1 MPAEFET
8 VPIWLTVV
16 GFLLLLGPLVTL
28 HELGHYLVARWCG
41 VKAEV
46 FSVGFGRE
54 LLGRTDKNGTRWRL
68 SLLPLGGYVQFKG
81 DMSPAS
87 QPSEEYLALPEEERR
102 QCFQS
107 AKLGH
112 KALIVA
118 AGPVTNILIAILIFA
133 AFAFV
138 YGTPSNNPAES
149 LRIGE
154 FAPQSAARDAGLEV
168 GDRIVSI
175 DGDTLSNPADVID
188 RVLLY
193 PGETVQVAAERDGRR
208 FTIPLTIGDV
218 TETDRFGNSARVG
231 RIGVVFRTSYER
243 VGPVEALGVAL
254 RQTWSAT
261 VMMFTGIK
269 QIFFGD
275 RSVKELGGPIT
286 MAQLSGQQLSLGWPA
301 FVSFLAFISL
311 NLAFI
316 NLLPIPVLDGG
327 HLAFY
332 AAEAVRRKPA
342 SPRSQELAFR
352 TGLALVLGLMLFVTI
367 VDIAKLPVFGGSAGE
382 KDRTDATKPVSSLD

>member
-1 MPAEFET
+1 MPTQFES
-8 VPIWLTVV
+8 VPLWLTLV

-46 FSVGFGRE
+46 FSVGFGKE
-54 LLGRTDKNGTRWRL
+54 LLGRTDKRGTRWRL

-107 AKLGH
+107 ARLGH

-118 AGPVTNILIAILIFA
+118 AGPVTNVLIAVAIFA
-133 AFAFV
+133 AFFMAFGKPV
-138 YGTPSNNPAES
+138 AADPAQENYVVA
-149 LRIGE
+149 
-154 FAPQSAARDAGLEV
+154 FAEDSAAQAAGIRV
-168 GDRIVSI
+168 GDRIVAL
-175 DGDTLSNPADVID
+175 DGERLANFTELQQ
-188 RVLLY
+188 RVFLY
-193 PGETVQVAAERDGRR
+193 PNRQFAVTVEREGRERTIAVTTRAEE
-208 FTIPLTIGDV
+208 L
-218 TETDRFGNSARVG
+218 TDRFGNKTT
-231 RIGVVFRTSYER
+231 IGLLGVQTRPTERRFER
-243 VGPVEALGVAL
+243 VGPVEALGLAVVQCVDAG
-254 RQTWSAT
+254 R
-261 VMMFTGIK
+261 MMVTGIV
-269 QIFFGD
+269 QIFSGD

-286 MAQLSGQQLSLGWPA
+286 MAQLSGQQLSLGWPE

-367 VDIAKLPVFGGSAGE
+367 VDIAKLPFFGG
-382 KDRTDATKPVSSLD
+382 

>member
-286 MAQLSGQQLSLGWPA
+286 MAQLSGQQLSLGWPE

-367 VDIAKLPVFGGSAGE
+367 VDIAKLPVFGG
-382 KDRTDATKPVSSLD
+382 